1 MRKIYS
7 FNEVLVVIF
16 VIGMFFSGFL
26 KTSVSNIFGYIDEI
40 LVIFFIVIYMLKI
53 LLKKKRKITKESL
66 IIIAN
71 SMLLIIIGFIG
82 NLVSEYQ
89 NSTGAI
95 IIDMF
100 SWLKFFGTFALLY
113 EIININ
119 KIEKYFKLMD
129 KLAKF
134 FVILGYII
142 YVLILIGKIFAGSRY
157 GIQVFYLGGHP
168 SFACAFYATIIS
180 FLMHDHKKNI
190 IWIILAMILE
200 LLTLRSKAFGFCF
213 LVVLLVIFLRK
224 KISFNKIFI
233 AMLGVVF
240 FVWERISYYFLD
252 VTASR
257 AVALITSFKIFKNFF
272 PIGSGFATYGTV
284 MSGTFYSKAYYIYG
298 LSNRWGFSTVN
309 SSFIGD
315 GGLATIIGQFGFIG
329 CLIFLVNIII
339 LVEILIK
346 LVKRYDGK
354 IIDIIALVGY
364 IGISCTNE
372 IFFNS
377 DIAVIFA
384 IVLVILIKKYIV
396 EEETEKKNYE

>member
-1 MRKIYS
+1 
-7 FNEVLVVIF
+7 
-16 VIGMFFSGFL
+16 
-26 KTSVSNIFGYIDEI
+26 
-40 LVIFFIVIYMLKI
+40 
-53 LLKKKRKITKESL
+53 
-66 IIIAN
+66 
-71 SMLLIIIGFIG
+71 MLLIIIGFIG

-384 IVLVILIKKYIV
+384 IVVILIKKYIV